1 MTLHRR
7 LWFSASTRVSAA
19 YAALFSLTC
28 LSLVYLPQWFVQVG
42 LTTAQVGTVLA
53 VAAIVK
59 VPMTLLF
66 GTAADL
72 LAKRKGVL
80 FCVGALLMAG
90 MPLLLVVRDW
100 FWLCVTWALLGGLI
114 STCIPLTDSI
124 AVTTVRRDDVSYGRM
139 RMWGSLFFLATSL
152 FTGWLIRD
160 TGTNALVYML
170 IFAAAVLLCC
180 VLGLPNHSSAPPLAP
195 APVAEHGNIP
205 DAPRRSSYTESA
217 VTDSLAD
224 KDSVFNLTSQQSNSG
239 WKLALAALLPVIRL
253 PGFMVF
259 LCCAATLMASHAALY
274 SLSTV
279 YWSAAGISLPMIGFL
294 WAVGVVAE
302 IGFFFIARTLVNKWD
317 PWQLLLIAGVTGV
330 VRWTITALVTD
341 VQILIVIQAM
351 HAVTFT
357 FTQLAVV
364 TYIGNK
370 VPEELTSSAQSI
382 YDSCALGI
390 VFGLALYVSGSLSRI
405 DVSWSFFAMAA
416 LSATGCSIAAY
427 RVLSG
432 R

>member
-1 MTLHRR
+1 MTQHRR
-7 LWFSASTRVSAA
+7 FLFAASSRVSAA
-19 YAALFSLTC
+19 YAALFCVTC

-53 VAAIVK
+53 VAAIAK

-72 LAKRKGVL
+72 LAKRKAVLLSAGV
-80 FCVGALLMAG
+80 LLMAG
-90 MPLLLVVRDW
+90 MPMLLLVRDW

-124 AVTTVRRDDVSYGRM
+124 AVTTVRREGASYGRM

-152 FTGWLIRD
+152 LTGWLIRD
-160 TGTNALVYML
+160 TGDNALIYLL
-170 IFAAAVLLCC
+170 IICAAALLCC
-180 VLGLPNHSSAPPLAP
+180 LAGLPDYTPGPVSRSDAEP
-195 APVAEHGNIP
+195 ATN
-205 DAPRRSSYTESA
+205 
-217 VTDSLAD
+217 DSLAGAD
-224 KDSVFNLTSQQSNSG
+224 EVPLIVAGKTPR
-239 WKLALAALLPVIRL
+239 WKLVSATLLPVIRL

-279 YWSAAGISLPMIGFL
+279 YWSAAGISLPVIGVL
-294 WAVGVVAE
+294 WAVGVIAE
-302 IGFFFIARTLVNKWD
+302 IGFFFIARTLVDKWD

-330 VRWTITALVTD
+330 VRWTITALITD

-364 TYIGNK
+364 TYIGNE

-416 LSATGCSIAAY
+416 LSAIGCSIAAY
-427 RVLSG
+427 RLF
-432 R
+432 RR

>member
-1 MTLHRR
+1 MTPHRR
-7 LWFSASTRVSAA
+7 LWLSASTRVSAA

-80 FCVGALLMAG
+80 FCAGALLLAG

-124 AVTTVRRDDVSYGRM
+124 AVTTVRREDVSYGRM

-152 FTGWLIRD
+152 CTGWLIRD
-160 TGTNALVYML
+160 TGTNALVYLL

-180 VLGLPNHSSAPPLAP
+180 VLGLPNHASAR
-195 APVAEHGNIP
+195 VHGQVP
-205 DAPRRSSYTESA
+205 EASGQSFTAASA
-217 VTDSLAD
+217 VTDNLASRE
-224 KDSVFNLTSQQSNSG
+224 SVFNLTSQQNNSR

-253 PGFMVF
+253 PGFVVF

-341 VQILIVIQAM
+341 VKILIVIQAM